1 VDRSLLVL
9 FDIDGTLL
17 LDDEYAH
24 GRAMVRA
31 MRDVWGVD
39 LPDDVVRRVD
49 PWGKTDLR
57 IAREAVATAGVGEA
71 GFRERQAAWIGEASC
86 AFQDVAE
93 AVADRWLMREGVASA
108 LARLAESRM
117 RLTLLTGN
125 LRPIAEEKIMRMGLL
140 QYVELAIGAYGD
152 DAEERAE
159 LVPLA
164 RRRAGT
170 PAHPWPRGATVIV
183 GDAPGDVAAA
193 GADSVASV
201 VFASRRFTRE
211 ALVGATVVV
220 DDTEEL
226 VTALL
231 RHARK

>member
-1 VDRSLLVL
+1 MSTCRIIPVVAPVLLVL
-9 FDIDGTLL
+9 FDVDGTLL

-49 PWGKTDLR
+49 PWGKTDLT
-57 IAREAVATAGVGEA
+57 IAREAVATAGVGET
-71 GFRERQAAWIGEASC
+71 GFRERQAAWIEAASS
-86 AFQDVAE
+86 AFQEVAE
-93 AVADRWLMREGVASA
+93 DVADRWLMREGVASA

-125 LRPIAEEKIMRMGLL
+125 LRPIAQEKMMRVGLL
-140 QYVELAIGAYGD
+140 QYLELAIGAYGD

-170 PAHPWPRGATVIV
+170 PAGPW
-183 GDAPGDVAAA
+183 DVAAA
-193 GADSVASV
+193 MADGVASV

-231 RHARK
+231 RRARK